1 MQVMIVSPRRVL
13 LAGVVSALLVAGSVL
28 GALALWGFFRADH
41 AEAYGDDGVGA
52 KTWYFPE
59 GYTGPGFEE
68 WILIYNPHEV
78 GSGKTI
84 KPDIYMYGNSGPIGV
99 YYCPTIQPGQ
109 RFTVN
114 INDSAGLYGYSGDIS
129 IVVKVADVGGHPFLC
144 ERAMYFNYKGQING
158 GSQTFGYQEGAAE

>member
-78 GSGKTI
+78 GSGKSI
-84 KPDIYMYGNSGPIGV
+84 KPIIYMYGKSGYIGR
-99 YYCPTIQPGQ
+99 YDCPSIQPGQ
-109 RFTVN
+109 RFTVK
-114 INDSAGLYGYSGDIS
+114 INDAAAQYGYMGDIF
-129 IVVKVADVGGHPFLC
+129 IEVAGTI
-144 ERAMYFNYKGQING
+144 Y
-158 GSQTFGYQEGAAE
+158 EG